1 MILDNELITNRPNE
15 LLNNEFYTE
24 LPKAPTRF
32 EYSSLPAY
40 LNIDLINLTGIMP
53 KTKDL
58 VSKTQFEFF
67 AQPTE
72 KEVEYYRQRN
82 TRFQVINVVA
92 NVHSFRKVDENLFS
106 AYPYSISLI
115 AGPKRGKPDECSI
128 ELLNKL
134 ELEEIS
140 NRKPVYTDFSPFK
153 PVEVGFFA
161 DSSFIFGGKLKHY
174 TDTVGFVL
182 ETYFL
187 PTDVDLDDV
196 PMPAPQNLDSLA
208 DEKFRKYRVKRYFKP
223 FTDIKPRKIWGCDSP
238 IELFLIQGL
247 AKRNLFPVIQT
258 LIFKDG
264 KIFDNFFHMIEEGV
278 FVKGDELITE
288 ADLYF
293 PEKKLAIFCD
303 SSKFHRG
310 TKNKEKD
317 ETIDKQLGELG
328 IRTLRIS
335 GKQIIE
341 KLNDCVQLVFDNL

>member
-1 MILDNELITNRPNE
+1 MILDNGLITNRPKE
-15 LLNNEFYTE
+15 LLDNPFYTE

-32 EYSSLPAY
+32 EYPSLPAY

-53 KTKDL
+53 KTRDL
-58 VSKTQFEFF
+58 VNKTQFEFF

-72 KEVEYYRQRN
+72 KEVEYYKQRG
-82 TRFQVINVVA
+82 TRFQIINVVA
-92 NVHSFRKVDENLFS
+92 NVHSFRKFDENLFS
-106 AYPYSISLI
+106 AYPYAISLI

-134 ELEEIS
+134 DLEEIS
-140 NRKPVYTDFSPFK
+140 NRKQVYTDFSPFK
-153 PVEVGFFA
+153 PVEEGFFA
-161 DSSFIFGGKLKHY
+161 DSSFLFGGNLKHY

-187 PTDVDLDDV
+187 PTDVDLEDV

-264 KIFDNFFHMIEEGV
+264 KVFDNFFHMIEEGV

-303 SSKFHRG
+303 STKFHRG
-310 TKNKEKD
+310 AKNKEKD
-317 ETIDKQLGELG
+317 ELIDEQLGELG

-335 GKQIIE
+335 GKQIVE
-341 KLNDCVQLVFDNL
+341 RLNDCVQLVFDNL